1 MKIECNI
8 KTKTPLFAS
17 EEMLNNVLS
26 SFEYWLN
33 DFFASHNI
41 NSYTVTISDG
51 DNSIVASEY
60 LRGCKTENKG
70 VE

>member
-8 KTKTPLFAS
+8 KTKNPCYAS
-17 EEMLNNVLS
+17 EIMLNDLLS
-26 SFEYWLN
+26 DFENWLSEVFPLCI
-33 DFFASHNI
+33 D
-41 NSYTVTISDG
+41 SYTITISDG